1 MQPDSPINL
10 RKRFVTGGIIAAF
23 ALLAGV
29 WSALQLRDRPG
40 QFEDLGATRFPVA
53 REIAPFE
60 LLDQQRRPFTNASL
74 EGVWSFLFFGY
85 THCPDVCPTTLGV
98 LNSMAQRLGAEGRD
112 VRFVFVSVDPE
123 RDTPE
128 QLGRF
133 LGYFNT
139 DFIGVTGTPAAIEQL
154 TGQLGVLHMRV
165 DAGEDATGYLVD
177 HTAGV
182 ILVDPDARYHAVFMP
197 PLSAAG
203 MLDDFSR
210 IRAAY
215 R

>member
-1 MQPDSPINL
+1 MQPGSPKTL
-10 RKRFVTGGIIAAF
+10 RKRFVIGGIIAVF
-23 ALLAGV
+23 ALLAGM

-40 QFEDLGATRFPVA
+40 QVEDLAATRFPVA

-60 LLDQQRRPFTNASL
+60 LRDQHGHPFTNAAL
-74 EGVWSFLFFGY
+74 DGVWSFLFFGY

-98 LNSMAQRLGAEGRD
+98 LNSLAQKLGAEGRD

-133 LGYFNT
+133 LGYFNA
-139 DFIGVTGTPAAIEQL
+139 DFIGVTGTPAEIDQL

-165 DAGEDATGYLVD
+165 DGGEDATGYLVD

-182 ILVDPDARYHAVFMP
+182 ILVDPDGRYHALFMP

-203 MLDDFSR
+203 MLDDFR
-210 IRAAY
+210 KIRAAY